1 MENLLFSFNV
11 VFPLFLMMCL
21 GTFLKRVN
29 LFNDNFL
36 KTANKFVFKVLLP
49 ILLFYNIYDSDISV
63 AFNAGLVA
71 FAVVVILLLV
81 SILFL
86 IIPRIEQDNRNR
98 GVIIQGLMRSN
109 FILFGI
115 PLSINIFGDAGKGVA
130 SMLIAFIVPLY
141 NFLCVVILEWFSREK
156 INVKRVILEILKNHM
171 IIASLIAIF
180 MSLLNIR
187 LPFALEK
194 TVSDISKITTPF
206 AIIILGG
213 GFHIEDVHKNL
224 RNLIIVCVGKLA
236 LIPSVVMLVAVLLG
250 FRGVELGALFSM
262 IASPVAVSSYAMA
275 AQCNANDELAGQ
287 IVVSTTVLS
296 SVTIFAFIYVFKTL
310 ALF

>member
-21 GTFLKRVN
+21 GAFLKRVN

-49 ILLFYNIYDSDISV
+49 VLLFNNIYESDISV
-63 AFNAGLVA
+63 SFNMGLAA
-71 FAVVVILLLV
+71 FAVAVVLLLV
-81 SILFL
+81 FFLFL
-86 IIPRIEQDNRNR
+86 IIPKFEKDNRNR
-98 GVIIQGLMRSN
+98 GVLIQGLMRSN
-109 FILFGI
+109 FVLFGI

-130 SMLIAFIVPLY
+130 SMLIAVIVPLY
-141 NFLCVVILEWFSREK
+141 NFLCVIILEWFSKEK
-156 INVKRVILEILKNHM
+156 VNIKNIILEILKNQM

-180 MSLLNIR
+180 MSLLKIN
-187 LPFALEK
+187 LPFVLEK
-194 TVSDISKITTPF
+194 TVADISKITTPF

-213 GFHIEDVHKNL
+213 GFHIEDVHKNIK
-224 RNLIIVCVGKLA
+224 NLIIVCVGKLV
-236 LIPSVVMLVAVLLG
+236 LIPSLAMLAAVLLG
-250 FRGVELGALFSM
+250 FRGIELGALFAM

-275 AQCNANDELAGQ
+275 SQCNANDELAGQ

-296 SVTIFAFIYVFKTL
+296 SVSIFAFIYVFKTL